1 MHTCVGWL
9 FGHLHRQTL
18 CFGSVRSS
26 PPGPTAAKNNV
37 GMGPCFTSAFS
48 LAFSSAVS
56 VRWTFSQPHKQHLR
70 HADIRGTRRRCLHE
84 RGCNGNR
91 VAADS
96 RAQLSVISLLTHG
109 LSTGDMRPTRAC
121 VQVVSMG
128 SHWSEVQNKMLKFD
142 TSTLA
147 RVEFAVRSGLGMLQR
162 CISLHACHLHSVFY
176 FFSHKIREMSHMNCG
191 VLTQYQTQLLA
202 SPSGKPDCLQYKY

>member
-26 PPGPTAAKNNV
+26 PPGPAGAKNNV
-37 GMGPCFTSAFS
+37 GTGPRCTSAFS
-48 LAFSSAVS
+48 LDFSSAVS
-56 VRWTFSQPHKQHLR
+56 VRRTFSQPHKQHLR
-70 HADIRGTRRRCLHE
+70 HADVRGSRRRCLHE

-109 LSTGDMRPTRAC
+109 LSTEDMRPTRAC

-128 SHWSEVQNKMLKFD
+128 SQWSEVQDKMLKFD

-147 RVEFAVRSGLGMLQR
+147 RAEFAVSSGLGMLQR
-162 CISLHACHLHSVFY
+162 CISLHACHSIFY
-176 FFSHKIREMSHMNCG
+176 FF
-191 VLTQYQTQLLA
+191 
-202 SPSGKPDCLQYKY
+202 